1 MSEKTLQT
9 EYRSCTESC
18 RKCTGNADA
27 EVEWQLQFRPLLRYA
42 DGNDVGEYTNGK
54 KGSAQWNHEVKDVIQ
69 TERVVYKAE
78 KVVAFIVLFIASS
91 HRMIIVK
98 KGLVE

>member
-18 RKCTGNADA
+18 RKCRADA
-27 EVEWQLQFRPLLRYA
+27 EEEWQLQLRPLLGHA

-54 KGSAQWNHEVKDVIQ
+54 KGSAWWNHEVKDVIQ

-78 KVVAFIVLFIASS
+78 KVVAFIALFIASS